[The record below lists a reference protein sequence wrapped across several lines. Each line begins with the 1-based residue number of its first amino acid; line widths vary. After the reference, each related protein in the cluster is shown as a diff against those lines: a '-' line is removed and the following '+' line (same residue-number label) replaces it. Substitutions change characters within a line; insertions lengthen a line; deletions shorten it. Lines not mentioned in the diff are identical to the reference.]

1 MSIKHFSLHSTFAGC
16 PVYWQNFIIFLQN
29 ENDMWNRDVSIPIIQ
44 GELKPYGGR
53 YHIAGSE
60 LYDYI
65 EFNSAEQF
73 AWFVLS
79 WS

>member
-1 MSIKHFSLHSTFAGC
+1 MHSTFAGC

-73 AWFVLS
+73 AWFVLR

>member
-73 AWFVLS
+73 AWFVLR